1 MKNASVFLLFV
12 IGSAVSAVAQVQDST
27 PDSTTVAGTSTV
39 AETSTVEVTSM
50 NPTTTS
56 AEQGR
61 SDDSTTVE
69 VSVSPPSDPTTTA
82 RMSTIAPAFVI
93 PILGALLLLTY
104 FIDTPSIRGSN
115 LSCESII
122 TLAMGSSVC
131 KGVHSEVIRQEW
143 GTDSFKMMSRKSP
156 PDGGVINMEYK
167 VEDAEVSV
175 VMRFSRVFLAVIFT
189 IAGIPQEDALK
200 SSTTARQ

>member
-12 IGSAVSAVAQVQDST
+12 IGSAVTAVAQVQDST
-27 PDSTTVAGTSTV
+27 PDSTTVAETSTVAGTSTV

-93 PILGALLLLTY
+93 PILGALLLLT
-104 FIDTPSIRGSN
+104 
-115 LSCESII
+115 
-122 TLAMGSSVC
+122 
-131 KGVHSEVIRQEW
+131 
-143 GTDSFKMMSRKSP
+143 
-156 PDGGVINMEYK
+156 
-167 VEDAEVSV
+167 
-175 VMRFSRVFLAVIFT
+175 
-189 IAGIPQEDALK
+189 
-200 SSTTARQ
+200 